1 MVRIPIALSACLAA
15 LGAALQW
22 DDDRSLGAG
31 AGQADVIQDLQDD
44 GQAAV
49 DGEALEEA
57 AQKLLGQRMEELEAA
72 QKLEEANGALA
83 AATGSGDAKELGGDF
98 LSAFGMQR
106 SQSSASASGDGDE
119 EAEDVLNTFE
129 VSDFLDEDFLEGAG
143 RPKTRVKS
151 ARRRKIDDLT
161 SNLDQVIPRLEAD
174 FKTKTQILKMV
185 LAGFKDKQKEMYE
198 AKVQATLAMKDLHR
212 EAERRRKIAS
222 TRKAIK
228 GKERQAK
235 MEAARTAKEAMIK
248 KAQALMGVKGGLAE
262 GALGDFSLGIM
273 VDVLMALP
281 PACDNPI
288 FNKRLAK
295 SREIIMQSTQDFINI
310 TRRKTSKFLVAAAK
324 ASDVEFSFILAR
336 YFHEAS
342 FRVKAMSNDAQ
353 KVARDLNVVMP
364 RELRQS
370 FFPIIKGMR
379 QNAVPLRVNG
389 TALAGS
395 TLENACNEISGLMSN
410 ITDYNNKLNSL
421 HTSLHNVWQ
430 LAELMLPKVDKIYP
444 LKPIVID
451 TVKDIMAMATN
462 QIAGLSEASEEIVIS
477 VGPLI
482 SERMQCTWN
491 AALPRS
497 RMGWAALLVA
507 LTGYLLA

>member
-1 MVRIPIALSACLAA
+1 
-15 LGAALQW
+15 
-22 DDDRSLGAG
+22 
-31 AGQADVIQDLQDD
+31 
-44 GQAAV
+44 
-49 DGEALEEA
+49 
-57 AQKLLGQRMEELEAA
+57 
-72 QKLEEANGALA
+72 
-83 AATGSGDAKELGGDF
+83 
-98 LSAFGMQR
+98 
-106 SQSSASASGDGDE
+106 
-119 EAEDVLNTFE
+119 
-129 VSDFLDEDFLEGAG
+129 
-143 RPKTRVKS
+143 
-151 ARRRKIDDLT
+151 
-161 SNLDQVIPRLEAD
+161 
-174 FKTKTQILKMV
+174 
-185 LAGFKDKQKEMYE
+185 MYE

-212 EAERRRKIAS
+212 EAEKRRNIAS

-228 GKERQAK
+228 AKERQAK

-248 KAQALMGVKGGLAE
+248 KAQALMGVKGGLSE
-262 GALGDFSLGIM
+262 GALGDFSLGVM

-295 SREIIMQSTQDFINI
+295 SREIIMHSTQDFINI
-310 TRRKTSKFLVAAAK
+310 TRRKTSKLLVAAAK

-379 QNAVPLRVNG
+379 ENAVPLRVNG

-395 TLENACNEISGLMSN
+395 TLDNACNEISGLMSN

-421 HTSLHNVWQ
+421 HTSFHNVWQ

-444 LKPIVID
+444 LQPIVID

-462 QIAGLSEASEEIVIS
+462 QIAGLSEASEEIVLS

-491 AALPRS
+491 AAFPRS
-497 RMGWAALLVA
+497 RLGWAALLVA
-507 LTGYLLA
+507 LTGYLFA